1 MTNDDEIGYSNQSN
15 ALHRVSDMRVRLQ
28 NAERRARR
36 HALEPRA
43 HRGLRCGRRCFG
55 TYPNLERVYTP
66 LAYQHCESPA
76 CLRVC
81 PTGATYKDDKGRV
94 EIDYDKCIGCRMCMA
109 ACPYNARVFNWSEP
123 KRTPDFVYGD
133 ASVPTRQKGVM
144 EKCTLCKERTD
155 RGEEPMCVACCPAKA
170 RIYGDLDDPASEISQ
185 VIAKRHA
192 YVLLEEQG
200 THPQV
205 HYFN

>member
-1 MTNDDEIGYSNQSN
+1 MTKLAIAINQT
-15 ALHRVSDMRVRLQ
+15 R
-28 NAERRARR
+28 
-36 HALEPRA
+36 
-43 HRGLRCGRRCFG
+43 
-55 TYPNLERVYTP
+55 
-66 LAYQHCESPA
+66 
-76 CLRVC
+76 
-81 PTGATYKDDKGRV
+81 
-94 EIDYDKCIGCRMCMA
+94 CIGCRMCMA

>member
-1 MTNDDEIGYSNQSN
+1 MTKLAIAINQTRCIGCQTCAFACKMQNGVPDGMRWN
-15 ALHRVSDMRVRLQ
+15 RVLTEGCDVEDGAL
-28 NAERRARR
+28 
-36 HALEPRA
+36 
-43 HRGLRCGRRCFG
+43 G

-66 LAYQHCESPA
+66 LACQHCENPA

-155 RGEEPMCVACCPAKA
+155 RGEEPMYVACCPAKA